1 MSSEHA
7 ELISAFEA
15 ETYCEQLQTFDIKSI
30 GNHKSVV
37 CPAVGS

>member
-1 MSSEHA
+1 MSGAGAA

-30 GNHKSVV
+30 GNAK
-37 CPAVGS
+37 